1 MVWPAS
7 SARVT
12 APLFVVPSRGLEKR
26 TTTRA
31 PASTDVAFASGKELV
46 TVSAA
51 GILMRR
57 MESGALVPSA
67 AVTRARTVVTPD
79 VPAGNAI
86 DALNWLPVRVAFT
99 PLTDTVEAAVP
110 AAGAEIVP
118 VMASGAAAVAG
129 YQVLSAGVAMLMEG
143 PATFCTS
150 TLAVACTPAPFW
162 PVTVI

>member
-1 MVWPAS
+1 MVWPVS

-57 MESGALVPSA
+57 MESVALVPSA
-67 AVTRARTVVTPD
+67 AVTRAGTVVTPD

-86 DALNWLPVRVAFT
+86 DALKWLPGGVAFT
-99 PLTDTVEAAVP
+99 PLTGTVEAAVP
-110 AAGAEIVP
+110 AA
-118 VMASGAAAVAG
+118 VAG
-129 YQVLSAGVAMLMEG
+129 DGPGMAAG
-143 PATFCTS
+143 
-150 TLAVACTPAPFW
+150 
-162 PVTVI
+162 